1 LATPGD
7 FDSATEIEH
16 GMGIGIWRPSSGIM
30 ERLAKISIFA
40 PDRGVTHHR
49 VGTLALHEKEN
60 LVIPAKEDAA
70 LCEVL
75 QS

>member
-16 GMGIGIWRPSSGIM
+16 GMGTGIWRPGSGVM
-30 ERLAKISIFA
+30 VHLPKIFIFA
-40 PDRGVTHHR
+40 PDGGVTHHR
-49 VGTLALHEKEN
+49 VGKLALDEKEN

-70 LCEVL
+70 LCEAL